1 MRPIRLIFGAALLV
15 ILTLQGLALPVS
27 DPRTDQRDTTLINQF
42 LGLFETQEGADI
54 PEAQRSKRKQ
64 VDELLKALSQR
75 DGELQFNGVATAS
88 VQVEPM
94 SDANYQGVGS
104 FDIFA
109 FTSFGPHTILFFD
122 LEAVGGD
129 GPDQLIPNRS
139 VLNADAGS
147 SQSAEGID
155 HLVVLEAWAE
165 FRALKDILTV
175 NLGKIDVTNYF
186 DNNLHAND
194 ETSQFL
200 SGAFVNSTALPAPPN
215 SPGIRLRSSF
225 LNRFY
230 LQVGLNRLDNSGNDL
245 MRNHFKIAETGFMLF
260 PGSKW
265 EANFRIYGYE
275 HPVAGNSQGFGFSA
289 DELIAGTF
297 TIFGR
302 YAKNESKLAEWFGV
316 ERAWSAG
323 IGFKQLVL
331 TREFNVGL
339 AYGDTKLSGDDQ
351 HERLAELYISN
362 QFNQWVY
369 LSPHFQWLDLP
380 GAEQDKHV
388 LLGLRINFS
397 Y

>member
-1 MRPIRLIFGAALLV
+1 MRTIRPFFWVALFL
-15 ILTLQGLALPVS
+15 ILTQEALALPVHE
-27 DPRTDQRDTTLINQF
+27 PRAEERDTTLVNQF

-64 VDELLKALSQR
+64 VDGLLKALSQR
-75 DGELQFNGVATAS
+75 DGKLQFNGVATAS

-94 SDANYQGVGS
+94 TDANYQGVGS

-147 SQSAEGID
+147 SQSSEGID

-165 FRALKDILTV
+165 FRALKDLLTV
-175 NLGKIDVTNYF
+175 NVGKIDVTNYF

-200 SGAFVNSTALPAPPN
+200 SGAFVNSIALPAPMN
-215 SPGIRLRSSF
+215 SPGLRLRTSLF
-225 LNRFY
+225 NRFY
-230 LQVGLNRLDNSGNDL
+230 IQVGLNRFDNSGNDL
-245 MRNHFKIAETGFMLF
+245 MRHHFKIAETGFMLF

-275 HPVAGNSQGFGFSA
+275 HPAGGNSQGIGFSA

-297 TIFGR
+297 TVFGR
-302 YAKNESKLAEWFGV
+302 YAKNERKLAEWFGV

-331 TREFNVGL
+331 NREFNVGL
-339 AYGDTKLSGDDQ
+339 AYGDTKLFGDGQ
-351 HERLAELYISN
+351 RERLAELYLSN

-369 LSPHFQWLDLP
+369 LSPHLQWLDAASP
-380 GAEQDKHV
+380 TQDEHV